1 MALPTPNT
9 EVTAKIDPQ
18 PIADAISEAL
28 ERVFTPLMGRLE
40 SLAGTMSVEVENI
53 EEIAP
58 DAVDADPIAQAQLE
72 MQQVMAERLE
82 GIFNFTKGTDT
93 KLHSMHYDSMVNRKN
108 QTTLEEIRDAIR
120 DEMDAIAMKLEQ
132 PAEEEQDADV
142 AEVKEEGSEGGDAER
157 ATELELLGQIAENTK
172 VMADGVKEAGEGM
185 PDDDGGDD
193 PKNPANKNAKGPDT
207 KTEEGALSKLLGPIK
222 DFAKMIGKIFLVIG
236 AVAAA
241 VFAANDSVFVK
252 LKELFDRIVAVIA
265 PILEMIME
273 RLLPPLLDA
282 VMLLADVFMQI
293 VEALMPP
300 LLNLI
305 DQVLPPIMD
314 LLMMIID
321 VFMQIVEMVMPHL
334 TQIIEAA
341 IPPLI
346 SLIELISE
354 IFLMLVENLMPIL
367 EPMLGFIADTLV
379 VVFGLIGSVIEG
391 MINFFKAPM
400 SYIDDGLSYLA
411 DGGDMILMGIGNF
424 INGLIE
430 FVAGLVEKIPFVGE
444 GAAESLRGMKVSFG
458 ERAEARMA
466 KRATER
472 AERAA
477 DRVVDEVDF
486 DLPIEEFKASL
497 EAQVEEGNMSP
508 EVASILMQRKEDG
521 MTNESKASGGG
532 DSGSDATPAPSGS
545 DTPIEAPEFDAE
557 KLVQVTVPNGVPV
570 LGGKTIYLS
579 KSPDSD
585 GNLYAYDMDGNPI
598 GKLAADTP
606 AAQILM
612 KSASEEGVEGT
623 VAQDTSIDGTAM
635 PVDAGE
641 LPTGGVAIDTA
652 TQQQEEAQSSAT
664 SGGENVNISPVIAPT
679 TSSSTAVV
687 NKNTTGI
694 IYTGGK
700 SSLGGRNGPGLPN

>member
-82 GIFNFTKGTDT
+82 GILNWTRESHT
-93 KLHSMHYDSMVNRKN
+93 KLHSMHYDSLMNRKN
-108 QTTLEEIRDAIR
+108 QATLEEIRDTIR

-132 PAEEEQDADV
+132 PAEEETDADV
-142 AEVKEEGSEGGDAER
+142 ADVKEEGSEGGDAER
-157 ATELELLGQIAENTK
+157 ATELELLEQIADNTK

-185 PDDDGGDD
+185 PEDDGKPD
-193 PKNPANKNAKGPDT
+193 PTNPANKNAKGPNT
-207 KTEEGALSKLLGPIK
+207 KKEESALSKLLGPIR
-222 DFAKMIGKIFLVIG
+222 DFAKQVGKIFLVLI
-236 AVAAA
+236 AVTAA

-252 LKELFDRIVAVIA
+252 LKELFERLVAVIA

-282 VMLLADVFMQI
+282 VMMLADVFMQI

-314 LLMMIID
+314 LLMMVID
-321 VFMQIVEMVMPHL
+321 VFMQVVEMLMPPL
-334 TQIIEAA
+334 IQIIEAA

-346 SLIELISE
+346 GLIELISQ

-367 EPMLGFIADTLV
+367 EPMIGFIADTLV

-411 DGGDMILMGIGNF
+411 DGGDMILSGIGGF

-430 FVAGLVEKIPFVGE
+430 FVAGLVENIPFVGE

-497 EAQVEEGNMSP
+497 DAQVEEGNMSP

-521 MTNESKASGGG
+521 MTNENKASGGG

-545 DTPIEAPEFDAE
+545 DAPIEAPEFDAE

-664 SGGENVNISPVIAPT
+664 SSDNVNISPIIAPT

>member
-82 GIFNFTKGTDT
+82 GVLNWTRESHS
-93 KLHSMHYDSMVNRKN
+93 KLHSMHYDSLINRKN
-108 QTTLEEIRDAIR
+108 QATLEEIRDTIR
-120 DEMDAIAMKLEQ
+120 DEMDAIAVKLDQ
-132 PAEEEQDADV
+132 PAEEEPDADV
-142 AEVKEEGSEGGDAER
+142 ADVKEEGSEGGDAER
-157 ATELELLGQIAENTK
+157 ATELELLGQIAANTK
-172 VMADGVKEAGEGM
+172 IMADGVKEAGEGM

-193 PKNPANKNAKGPDT
+193 PKNPENKNKGVNT
-207 KTEEGALSKLLGPIK
+207 KKEEGAMSKLLGPIK
-222 DFAKMIGKIFLVIG
+222 DFAKMIGKIFLVLG

-252 LKELFDRIVAVIA
+252 LKELFNRIVAVIA

-282 VMLLADVFMQI
+282 VMMLADVFMQI

-314 LLMMIID
+314 LLMMVID
-321 VFMQIVEMVMPHL
+321 VFMQVVEMLMPPL
-334 TQIIEAA
+334 TKIIEAA

-346 SLIELISE
+346 SLIELISQ

-411 DGGDMILMGIGNF
+411 DGGDMILSGIGSF

-430 FVAGLVEKIPFVGE
+430 FVAGLVENIPFVGE

-521 MTNESKASGGG
+521 MTNENKASGGG

-545 DTPIEAPEFDAE
+545 DAPIEAPEFDAE

-679 TSSSTAVV
+679 TTSSTAVV
-687 NKNTTGI
+687 NKNTTGV

>member
-1 MALPTPNT
+1 MALPTPNV
-9 EVTAKIDPQ
+9 EVTAKINPQ

-40 SLAGTMSVEVENI
+40 SLSGTMSVEVENI
-53 EEIAP
+53 DEIAP
-58 DAVDADPIAQAQLE
+58 DAVDADPISQAQLE

-82 GIFNFTKGTDT
+82 GILNWTRESHS
-93 KLHSMHYDSMVNRKN
+93 KLHSMHYDSMINRKN
-108 QTTLEEIRDAIR
+108 QATLEEIRDAIR

-132 PAEEEQDADV
+132 PEEDADKMDT
-142 AEVKEEGSEGGDAER
+142 AQSKPEGEDADADAER
-157 ATELELLGQIAENTK
+157 NYLEEIADNTK
-172 VMADGVKEAGEGM
+172 VMADGVRESGEGM
-185 PDDDGGDD
+185 PDDDGGED
-193 PKNPANKNAKGPDT
+193 PKNPENKNAKGEA
-207 KTEEGALSKLLGPIK
+207 KSGEGMVSKVMGPIK
-222 DFAKMIGKIFLVIG
+222 DFLKLFGKIALAIG
-236 AVAAA
+236 LFAAA

-252 LKELFDRIVAVIA
+252 MKELFERLVAVLA
-265 PILEMIME
+265 PILEMIMTKV
-273 RLLPPLLDA
+273 LPPIIDVLMLVADA
-282 VMLLADVFMQI
+282 FMKV

-300 LLNLI
+300 LLNLV

-314 LLMMIID
+314 LVMLIVD
-321 VFMQIVEMVMPHL
+321 VFMQVVEMLMPPL

-346 SLIELISE
+346 SLIELISQ

-411 DGGDMILMGIGNF
+411 DGGDMILSGIGSF

-430 FVAGLVEKIPFVGE
+430 FVAGLVENIPFVGE

-508 EVASILMQRKEDG
+508 EVASILMQRKEEG
-521 MTNESKASGGG
+521 TTNETKGGSG
-532 DSGSDATPAPSGS
+532 DSGSDATPAGSSGAPEV
-545 DTPIEAPEFDAE
+545 DIPEFDAE
-557 KLVQVTVPNGVPV
+557 QLVQVNVPEGVPL
-570 LGGKTIYLS
+570 LGGKSIYVS
-579 KSPDSD
+579 KAPDVS
-585 GNLYAYDMDGNPI
+585 GNVYAYDADGSPL
-598 GKLAADTP
+598 GSLPADSPEAQVLMKLA
-606 AAQILM
+606 
-612 KSASEEGVEGT
+612 SAEGVEGT
-623 VAQDTSIDGTAM
+623 VAQDTSIDGTAI
-635 PVDAGE
+635 PADAAE
-641 LPTGGVAIDTA
+641 LPTGSVAIDTA
-652 TQQQEEAQSSAT
+652 TQQQEEAQSSAMA
-664 SGGENVNISPVIAPT
+664 SGDNVTINPVIASTDAST
-679 TSSSTAVV
+679 TSVV
-687 NKNTTGI
+687 NKNTTGV

-700 SSLGGRNGPGLPN
+700 SSLGGRGGPGLPN

>member
-1 MALPTPNT
+1 MALPTPNV

-40 SLAGTMSVEVENI
+40 SLSGTMSVEVENI
-53 EEIAP
+53 DEIAP
-58 DAVDADPIAQAQLE
+58 DAVDADPISQAQLE

-82 GIFNFTKGTDT
+82 GILNWTRESHS
-93 KLHSMHYDSMVNRKN
+93 KLHSMHYDSMINRKN
-108 QTTLEEIRDAIR
+108 QATLEEIRDAIR

-132 PAEEEQDADV
+132 PEEDADKMDT
-142 AEVKEEGSEGGDAER
+142 AQSKPEGEDADADAER
-157 ATELELLGQIAENTK
+157 NYLEEIADNTK
-172 VMADGVKEAGEGM
+172 VMADGVRESGEGM
-185 PDDDGGDD
+185 PDDDGGED
-193 PKNPANKNAKGPDT
+193 PKNPENKNAKGEA
-207 KTEEGALSKLLGPIK
+207 KSGEGMVSKVMGPIK
-222 DFAKMIGKIFLVIG
+222 DFLKLFGKIALAIG
-236 AVAAA
+236 LFAAA

-252 LKELFDRIVAVIA
+252 MKELFERLVAVLA
-265 PILEMIME
+265 PILEMIMTKV
-273 RLLPPLLDA
+273 LPPIIDVLMLVADA
-282 VMLLADVFMQI
+282 FMKV

-300 LLNLI
+300 LLNLV

-314 LLMMIID
+314 LVMLIVD
-321 VFMQIVEMVMPHL
+321 VFMQVVEMLMPPL

-346 SLIELISE
+346 SLIELISQ

-411 DGGDMILMGIGNF
+411 DGGDMILSGIGSF

-430 FVAGLVEKIPFVGE
+430 FVAGLVENIPFVGE

-508 EVASILMQRKEDG
+508 EVASILMQRKEEG
-521 MTNESKASGGG
+521 TTNETKGGSG
-532 DSGSDATPAPSGS
+532 DSGSDATPAGSSGAPEV
-545 DTPIEAPEFDAE
+545 DIPEFDAE
-557 KLVQVTVPNGVPV
+557 QLVQVNVPEGVPL
-570 LGGKTIYLS
+570 LGGKSIYVS
-579 KSPDSD
+579 KAPDVS
-585 GNLYAYDMDGNPI
+585 GNVYAYDADGSPL
-598 GKLAADTP
+598 GSLPADSPEAQVLMKLA
-606 AAQILM
+606 
-612 KSASEEGVEGT
+612 SAEGVEGT
-623 VAQDTSIDGTAM
+623 VAQDTSIDGTAI
-635 PVDAGE
+635 PADAAE
-641 LPTGGVAIDTA
+641 LPTGSVAIDTA
-652 TQQQEEAQSSAT
+652 TQQQEEAQSSAMA
-664 SGGENVNISPVIAPT
+664 SGDNVTINPVIASTDAST
-679 TSSSTAVV
+679 TSVV
-687 NKNTTGI
+687 NKNTTGV

-700 SSLGGRNGPGLPN
+700 SSLGGRGGPGLPN

>member
-1 MALPTPNT
+1 MALPTPNS
-9 EVTAKIDPQ
+9 EITAKIDPQ

-53 EEIAP
+53 EDIAP
-58 DAVDADPIAQAQLE
+58 TAVDADPIAQAQLQ
-72 MQQVMAERLE
+72 MQEQMYEKLD
-82 GIFNFTKGTDT
+82 GIFNFTKGAETY
-93 KLHSMHYDSMVNRKN
+93 LNSIHYDTLTNRKN
-108 QTTLEEIRDAIR
+108 QATLEEIRDSIR
-120 DEMDAIAMKLEQ
+120 DEMDAIAAKLEQ
-132 PAEEEQDADV
+132 PIDDEPDADKLDTPQS
-142 AEVKEEGSEGGDAER
+142 KEEGGDPDAEPER
-157 ATELELLGQIAENTK
+157 DFLEEIADNTK
-172 VMADGVKEAGEGM
+172 IMADGVKEAGEGM
-185 PDDDGGDD
+185 PENDGET
-193 PKNPANKNAKGPDT
+193 PTNPADPNSKGPDT
-207 KTEEGALSKLLGPIK
+207 KKEEGAMSKMLGPIK
-222 DFAKMIGKIFLVIG
+222 DFAKMIGKIFLVLG

-252 LKELFDRIVAVIA
+252 LKELFERIVKVIA
-265 PILEMIME
+265 PVLELIME
-273 RLLPPLLDA
+273 RVLPPLLDA
-282 VMLLADVFMQI
+282 VMLIADAFMQI

-314 LLMMIID
+314 LLMILID
-321 VFMQIVEMVMPHL
+321 VFMQVVEMLMPPL
-334 TQIIEAA
+334 IQIIDAA

-346 SLIELISE
+346 SLIELISQ

-367 EPMLGFIADTLV
+367 EPMVGFIADTLV

-411 DGGDMILMGIGNF
+411 DGGDMILSGIGGF

-430 FVAGLVEKIPFVGE
+430 FVAGLVENIPFVGE

-508 EVASILMQRKEDG
+508 EVASILMQRKEEG
-521 MTNESKASGGG
+521 TTNETKGGSG
-532 DSGSDATPAPSGS
+532 DSGSDATQAGTGGAPEI
-545 DTPIEAPEFDAE
+545 DIPEFDAE
-557 KLVQVTVPNGVPV
+557 QLVQVNVPQGVPGF
-570 LGGKTIYLS
+570 GGKSIYVS
-579 KSPDSD
+579 KSADSD
-585 GNLYAYDMDGNPI
+585 GNVYAYDADGTPL
-598 GKLAADTP
+598 GSLPADSPEAQVLMKLA
-606 AAQILM
+606 
-612 KSASEEGVEGT
+612 SAEGVEGT
-623 VAQDTSIDGTAM
+623 VAQDTSIDGTAI
-635 PVDAGE
+635 PADAAE

-664 SGGENVNISPVIAPT
+664 SSDNVNISPVIAPT

-687 NKNTTGI
+687 NKNTTGV

-700 SSLGGRNGPGLPN
+700 SSLGGRGGPGLPN

>member
-1 MALPTPNT
+1 MALPTPNV

-40 SLAGTMSVEVENI
+40 SLSGTMSVEVENI
-53 EEIAP
+53 DEIAP
-58 DAVDADPIAQAQLE
+58 DAVDADPISQAQLE

-82 GIFNFTKGTDT
+82 GILNWTRESHS
-93 KLHSMHYDSMVNRKN
+93 KLHSMHYDSMINRKN
-108 QTTLEEIRDAIR
+108 QATLEEIRDAIR

-132 PAEEEQDADV
+132 PEEDADKMDT
-142 AEVKEEGSEGGDAER
+142 AQSKPEGEDADADAER
-157 ATELELLGQIAENTK
+157 NYLEEIADNTK
-172 VMADGVKEAGEGM
+172 VMADGVRESGEGM
-185 PDDDGGDD
+185 PDDDGGED
-193 PKNPANKNAKGPDT
+193 PKNPENKNAKGEA
-207 KTEEGALSKLLGPIK
+207 KSGEGMVSKVMGPIK
-222 DFAKMIGKIFLVIG
+222 DFLKLFGKIALAIG
-236 AVAAA
+236 LFAAA

-252 LKELFDRIVAVIA
+252 MKELFERLVAVLA
-265 PILEMIME
+265 PILEMIMTKV
-273 RLLPPLLDA
+273 LPPIIDVLMLVADA
-282 VMLLADVFMQI
+282 FMKV

-300 LLNLI
+300 LLNLV

-314 LLMMIID
+314 LVMLIVD
-321 VFMQIVEMVMPHL
+321 VFMQVVEMLMPPL

-346 SLIELISE
+346 SLIELISQ

-411 DGGDMILMGIGNF
+411 DGGDMILSGIGSF

-430 FVAGLVEKIPFVGE
+430 FVAGLVENIPFVGE

-508 EVASILMQRKEDG
+508 EVASILMQRKEEG
-521 MTNESKASGGG
+521 MTNESKGGSG
-532 DSGSDATPAPSGS
+532 DSGSDATPAGGSGAPEV
-545 DTPIEAPEFDAE
+545 DIPEFDAE
-557 KLVQVTVPNGVPV
+557 QLVQVNVPEGVPL
-570 LGGKTIYLS
+570 LGGKSIYVS
-579 KSPDSD
+579 KAPDVS
-585 GNLYAYDMDGNPI
+585 GNVYAYDADGSPL
-598 GKLAADTP
+598 GSLPADSPEAQVLMKLA
-606 AAQILM
+606 
-612 KSASEEGVEGT
+612 SAEGVEGT
-623 VAQDTSIDGTAM
+623 VAQDTSIDGTAI
-635 PVDAGE
+635 PADAAE
-641 LPTGGVAIDTA
+641 LPTGSVAIDTA
-652 TQQQEEAQSSAT
+652 TQQQEEAQSSAMA
-664 SGGENVNISPVIAPT
+664 SGDNVTINPVIASTDAST
-679 TSSSTAVV
+679 TSVV
-687 NKNTTGI
+687 NKNTTGV

-700 SSLGGRNGPGLPN
+700 SSLGGRGGPGLPN

>member
-1 MALPTPNT
+1 MALPTPNV

-40 SLAGTMSVEVENI
+40 SLSGTMSVEVENI
-53 EEIAP
+53 DEIAP
-58 DAVDADPIAQAQLE
+58 DAVDADPISQAQLE

-82 GIFNFTKGTDT
+82 GILNWTRESHS
-93 KLHSMHYDSMVNRKN
+93 KLHSMHYDSMINRKN
-108 QTTLEEIRDAIR
+108 QATLEEIRDAIR

-132 PAEEEQDADV
+132 PEEDADKMDT
-142 AEVKEEGSEGGDAER
+142 AQSKPEGEDADADAER
-157 ATELELLGQIAENTK
+157 NYLEEIADNTK
-172 VMADGVKEAGEGM
+172 VMADGVRESGEGM
-185 PDDDGGDD
+185 PDDDGGED
-193 PKNPANKNAKGPDT
+193 PKNPENKNAKGEA
-207 KTEEGALSKLLGPIK
+207 KKGEGMVSKVMGPIK
-222 DFAKMIGKIFLVIG
+222 DFLKLFGKIALAIG
-236 AVAAA
+236 LFAAA

-252 LKELFDRIVAVIA
+252 MKELFERLVAVLA
-265 PILEMIME
+265 PILEMIMTKV
-273 RLLPPLLDA
+273 LPPIIDVLMLVADA
-282 VMLLADVFMQI
+282 FMKV

-300 LLNLI
+300 LLNLV

-314 LLMMIID
+314 LVMLIVD
-321 VFMQIVEMVMPHL
+321 VFMQVVEMLMPPL

-346 SLIELISE
+346 SLIELISQ

-411 DGGDMILMGIGNF
+411 DGGDMILSGIGSF

-430 FVAGLVEKIPFVGE
+430 FVAGLVENIPFVGE

-508 EVASILMQRKEDG
+508 EVASILMQRKEEG
-521 MTNESKASGGG
+521 TTNETKGGSG
-532 DSGSDATPAPSGS
+532 DSGSDATPAGSSGAPEV
-545 DTPIEAPEFDAE
+545 DIPEFDAE
-557 KLVQVTVPNGVPV
+557 QLVQVNVPEGVPL
-570 LGGKTIYLS
+570 LGGKSIYVS
-579 KSPDSD
+579 KAPDVS
-585 GNLYAYDMDGNPI
+585 GNVYAYDADGSPL
-598 GKLAADTP
+598 GSLPADSPEAQVLMKLA
-606 AAQILM
+606 
-612 KSASEEGVEGT
+612 SAEGVEGT
-623 VAQDTSIDGTAM
+623 VAQDTSIDGTAI
-635 PVDAGE
+635 PADAAE
-641 LPTGGVAIDTA
+641 LPTGSVAIDTA
-652 TQQQEEAQSSAT
+652 TQQQEEAQSSAMA
-664 SGGENVNISPVIAPT
+664 SGDNVTINPVIASTDAST
-679 TSSSTAVV
+679 TSVV
-687 NKNTTGI
+687 NKNTTGV

-700 SSLGGRNGPGLPN
+700 SSLGGRGGPGLPN